1 MFWAFFGI
9 GNSAYAA
16 NLYFSPSSGSHAVGS
31 TFSTVVY
38 VSTADQAMNAASG
51 EISFSSDKL
60 EVTSLLKT
68 GSIFSLWVQE
78 PTFSNSFGKVNFEG
92 IALNPGFKG
101 SNGKLLVV
109 NFRVKAAGVAAL
121 NFSSG
126 SVLANDGKGTNILSS
141 LGSGSFN
148 LIVPAADQPLE
159 PETPQK
165 MILSVPLKLVV
176 SSSTH
181 PDPNKWYPNN
191 DPKFEWPLPDNISGV
206 NVLADRNPDSDPGTI
221 SDGIFNSYDYEDVK
235 NGEWY
240 FHIKLRNG
248 AGWGGVSHY
257 RFLIDDQKPASF
269 DIEEIK
275 KDDLTVPNA
284 KFRFS
289 AADEVSGID
298 HYEIWIDGANHQD
311 WQDDGSHVFETPA
324 LDPGKHM
331 LIAKVFD
338 KAGNFLVNFAEFS
351 TEALK
356 APIIEE
362 YTEKIAGGEILIARG
377 TTYPNVQVAAWLQKE
392 QDEPKKHIIQSDDK
406 GNFIFSLEEKL
417 KDGVYKLWFEVID
430 GRSAKSVPTDKLTII
445 VEKSAICRI
454 GTWSVD
460 IISLVIP
467 LIVFIVLLLAAG
479 LFVRRRYLAF
489 KKIIL
494 KEVDEAE
501 KILHQSFI
509 ALREEIEEQVA
520 KLDGF
525 SALSDREKNVRDDLK
540 NALEISE
547 KFIKKEINDIGQKAN
562 KRKKK

>member
-1 MFWAFFGI
+1 M
-9 GNSAYAA
+9 
-16 NLYFSPSSGSHAVGS
+16 
-31 TFSTVVY
+31 
-38 VSTADQAMNAASG
+38 
-51 EISFSSDKL
+51 
-60 EVTSLLKT
+60 
-68 GSIFSLWVQE
+68 
-78 PTFSNSFGKVNFEG
+78 
-92 IALNPGFKG
+92 
-101 SNGKLLVV
+101 V

-148 LIVPAADQPLE
+148 LIVPAAGQPLE
-159 PETPQK
+159 PETPQET
-165 MILSVPLKLVV
+165 ILSVPLKPVV

-181 PDPNKWYPNN
+181 PDSNKWYPNN
-191 DPKFEWPLPDNISGV
+191 NPKFEWPLPDNINGV

-235 NGEWY
+235 SGEWY
-240 FHIKLRNG
+240 FHIRLRNR

-284 KFRFS
+284 NFRFS

-298 HYEIWIDGANHQD
+298 HYEIWIDGGGHQD
-311 WQDDGSHVFETPA
+311 WQDGGSHVFETPV

-331 LIAKVFD
+331 LVAKVFD

-356 APIIEE
+356 APIIKE
-362 YTEKIAGGEILIARG
+362 YSEKIAGGEIVIARG

-406 GNFIFSLEEKL
+406 GNFIFSSEEKL
-417 KDGVYKLWFEVID
+417 KDGVYKLWFEVIN

-454 GTWSVD
+454 GTRSVD

-467 LIVFIVLLLAAG
+467 LIIFVVILLAAG
-479 LFVRRRYLAF
+479 LLVRRRYLAF

-501 KILHQSFI
+501 KVLHQSFI
-509 ALREEIEEQVA
+509 ALKEEIEEQVA
-520 KLDGF
+520 KMDGF

-547 KFIKKEINDIGQKAN
+547 KFIKKELNDIGQKTS
-562 KRKKK
+562 KRKKR